1 MNQEDQFGKYVSLI
15 LDELEKSVRMCN
27 GLMDELLL
35 LLLLLGAGGIQ
46 RDLIINAAISTSSA
60 LNVSGATTFNGDNGG
75 RMM

>member
-27 GLMDELLL
+27 GLMDELL